1 MRTHA
6 TPPRSVVGPD
16 ATPSYGSF
24 RGSLPP
30 VDLAPLGASPVFRAL
45 HHKRWIYL
53 ALATDEVLVCAAVV
67 NLGYASNAFV
77 LVLDPARRGMGGD
90 LFFRRTVLVPGPL
103 ARVSNHDGLR
113 ASIRAPGLTIRFEPR
128 GSGEAE
134 LEIRA
139 PGFGRSAE
147 VEATLDLANA
157 PPAVSAIAAVS
168 GGSLVQ
174 KGDARLVN
182 ATEKRAL
189 LPVTGSAVVSG
200 RRYSLRDGQGG
211 LDFTHGYLGRHTVWR
226 WAFGL
231 GRAESGER
239 VAMNLVEGFV
249 GEAECALWVGDELVP
264 VGLGEIRPGAN
275 SVLEPWD
282 VRSRDGAV
290 DLRFTPQGL
299 HRDATDLR
307 VIHSKFVQP
316 LGSFEGQLRVPGQ
329 GGQVHQV
336 RRMLGVTELQD
347 VLW

>member
-1 MRTHA
+1 MRSHA
-6 TPPRSVVGPD
+6 SPPRSVVGPD
-16 ATPSYGSF
+16 GSPCVGSF
-24 RGSLPP
+24 RGPLPP
-30 VDLAPLGASPVFRAL
+30 VELAPLGGSPLFRAL
-45 HHKRWIYL
+45 HHKRWMYV
-53 ALATDEVLVCAAVV
+53 ALATDELLVCAAVV

-90 LFFRRTVLVPGPL
+90 LVFRRTVLVPGPL

-113 ASIRAPGLTIRFEPR
+113 ASIRAPGLSIRFEPTR
-128 GSGEAE
+128 SGQAE

-147 VEATLDLANA
+147 VEATLDLEHA

-174 KGDARLVN
+174 RGDARLVN

-189 LPVTGSAVVSG
+189 LPVSGAAVVSG

-211 LDFTHGYLGRHTVWR
+211 LDFTNGYLGRHTVWR

-249 GEAECALWVGDELVP
+249 GEPECALWIGDELYP
-264 VGLGEIRPGAN
+264 VGLGEIRPGSK

-290 DLRFTPQGL
+290 DLRFTPRGL

-316 LGSFEGQLRVPGQ
+316 LGSFEGELSAPGWP
-329 GGQVHQV
+329 GKLVV